1 MKRVIDDLRSKNE
14 MMLEN
19 RKKRVQAEILN
30 AEAIIN
36 WMGNDEIVV
45 IELGLLKKSICEK
58 IVDIVL
64 NIK

>member
-1 MKRVIDDLRSKNE
+1 

-64 NIK
+64 NIR